1 MLHDAEGEA
10 RHIVKYILTACGDSN
25 HVIAVVEEM
34 RGQHESNFLT
44 SVINDTALYVF
55 FTPDKIP
62 SRCLD
67 RQIVVRMRVASHVQV
82 EGNGGYVGGDYQ
94 LCGFMVST
102 RQFAAKRERD
112 HVAMVLQL
120 GELLNR
126 TVMFLQICLPAFHL
140 PPLNRTVT
148 VLQICLQ
155 AFHLL
160 PQSFSIVRGSRL
172 LCPKPRHLIAHPA
185 IDHEQGN
192 DSGRH
197 QEKDSRSRN
206 LHSPCSGF
214 AGEPQALPPK
224 MTVHMGAHILYGGR
238 MRQEG
243 PGDFYCLATLWMGEK
258 RAFKS
263 LSFRRGQFAE
273 DIAIDDLIF
282 KTDEFLE
289 DITVFQISV
298 FKFSPLFLRHFP
310 EQVSGHQAVLFGF
323 VDHDNGELS
332 HRSYSVSAR
341 VGGKAFPNTFFQF
354 ISEAIGSNPE
364 GEHGERIF
372 FRQPLASFNSPSLRR
387 MVPQQ

>member
-1 MLHDAEGEA
+1 MRSLVLHDAEGEA

-62 SRCLD
+62 SRCLE

-112 HVAMVLQL
+112 YVAMVLQL

-126 TVMFLQICLPAFHL
+126 TVMF
-140 PPLNRTVT
+140 
-148 VLQICLQ
+148 LQICLQ

-238 MRQEG
+238 MRKEG
-243 PGDFYCLATLWMGEK
+243 PGDFYRLATLWMGEK

-273 DIAIDDLIF
+273 DIAIDDLVF

-289 DITVFQISV
+289 DITVFQVLV

-310 EQVSGHQAVLFGF
+310 KQVSGHQAVLFGF

-341 VGGKAFPNTFFQF
+341 DGGKAFPNTFFQF

-364 GEHGERIF
+364 SEHGERVF

-387 MVPQQ
+387 VVPQQQSP